1 MCSKSTDSECLQNC
15 GSSLLRSNSK
25 RNFSWTSVGGKR
37 PFDTNIIIIAYKV
50 RKLTVGYIVKENKSL
65 VHGFVKLSKNGHN
78 SGRRLAKSAVLH
90 GERECGKLG
99 KQEVSCDQSREVE
112 ELKVR

>member
-1 MCSKSTDSECLQNC
+1 MAATFQVLIK
-15 GSSLLRSNSK
+15 
-25 RNFSWTSVGGKR
+25 
-37 PFDTNIIIIAYKV
+37 IAYKV